1 MIEEGKFMGRAN
13 FENELKQLHMEIIE
27 MGSFVETAIE
37 NSIKAFRE
45 NDLEFCRI
53 IIEND
58 SYVDEM
64 EKKIESKCLWLIVRE
79 QPVASDLRKIT
90 TALKVI
96 TDMERIGDHA
106 VDIAE
111 IAVRIADKNTFA
123 DSSHIPQMAAA
134 AVGMVRSAVTAYV
147 DYDLALAKSTVEKD
161 DEVDEYFNIIKRE
174 LAEVFKN
181 QPENMDSAIDFLL
194 IAKYLERIADHAVN
208 ICEWV
213 CFSQTGEH
221 KNTLIF

>member
-1 MIEEGKFMGRAN
+1 MGRTN
-13 FENELKQLHMEIIE
+13 FENELKQLHIEIVE

-37 NSIKAFRE
+37 DSINAFRGNNTE
-45 NDLEFCRI
+45 LCKD

-58 SYVDEM
+58 KTVDEM

-79 QPVASDLRKIT
+79 QPIASDLRKIT
-90 TALKVI
+90 TALKII

-111 IAVRIADKNTFA
+111 LVMRIADKNTFA
-123 DSSHIPQMAAA
+123 DSIHIPQMAAA
-134 AVGMVRSAVTAYV
+134 AIAMVRNAVTAYV
-147 DYDLALAKSTVEKD
+147 NFDLALAKSSEEKD
-161 DEVDEYFNIIKRE
+161 DEVDEFFNLIKQE
-174 LAEVFKN
+174 LAEVFKS
-181 QPENMDSAIDFLL
+181 QPKSIDNAIDFLL

-213 CFSQTGEH
+213 HFSQTGEH
-221 KNTLIF
+221 KDTLIF